1 VKRQSFPQV
10 ITRILHSVL
19 LTANAIVVLLLI
31 VSGYAYL
38 ARPDHMTL
46 LALFGYAFPFFALA
60 NVAFFIYWLIRF
72 KIWMLF
78 SLCGFLLTV
87 GSYKAWFPI
96 NLIHDENT
104 SGKTLTVLTF
114 NVMNMDFVKGPY
126 EDGLNPVVKYISE
139 TDADVVC
146 MQETGEKF
154 IRDYS
159 NDPNVK
165 KALRA
170 YPYMK
175 SGAWEGRYSVVCLS
189 KYPVLRCRRIE
200 YESQSNSSYLYD
212 IKVNGQRIR
221 IINNHL
227 ESNKLNPK
235 EKDEYTQLITRR
247 ESKELTT
254 VAEMLGSKVGNATS
268 IRASQAV
275 VVAKEIRN
283 SPYQVVVCGDFN
295 DVPGSYV
302 YRTISKGMTDCWIDK
317 GSGWGNTF
325 HENLFLF
332 RIDYILHSKNI
343 ETVTIKRD
351 KVRISDH
358 YPLLATLKIE

>member
-1 VKRQSFPQV
+1 
-10 ITRILHSVL
+10 
-19 LTANAIVVLLLI
+19 
-31 VSGYAYL
+31 
-38 ARPDHMTL
+38 
-46 LALFGYAFPFFALA
+46 
-60 NVAFFIYWLIRF
+60 
-72 KIWMLF
+72 
-78 SLCGFLLTV
+78 
-87 GSYKAWFPI
+87 
-96 NLIHDENT
+96 
-104 SGKTLTVLTF
+104 
-114 NVMNMDFVKGPY
+114 
-126 EDGLNPVVKYISE
+126 
-139 TDADVVC
+139 
-146 MQETGEKF
+146 
-154 IRDYS
+154 
-159 NDPNVK
+159 
-165 KALRA
+165 
-170 YPYMK
+170 
-175 SGAWEGRYSVVCLS
+175 
-189 KYPVLRCRRIE
+189 
-200 YESQSNSSYLYD
+200 
-212 IKVNGQRIR
+212 
-221 IINNHL
+221 NHL